1 MRLCG
6 RREVSDTDFHP
17 LTRDA
22 ETFMISPQEGIRD
35 RSLVVYAAIIVSFFS
50 LRLYLAFLLIPSPVG
65 DSVVFLEPIYNYCHS
80 NSLVAHLFPIDPLGK
95 DRFVWHGPLP
105 AMLYHLIAPGCT
117 LRTVFVLRTLAFL
130 AIPLSL
136 LTLVWRGLLPGTV
149 FFVVTLFCLAFY
161 EKHQFRPD
169 SFSMIFVVLAYC
181 SMAMKLPILEGCF
194 GAGAFL
200 CAPVSGAL
208 YAVIRVL
215 LTTFPGPK
223 SIALAL
229 AGALAVVLVVLLVY
243 PFPVEDFLDGLQA
256 NARIIGAR
264 SEGSLFTYY
273 IRSDFLPL
281 WGLSIVTLVIAV
293 SLKRPAYLLTLPF
306 IWYFGI
312 RVPPTNYNLMP
323 IAVGTML
330 LGYPLMSRF
339 WQSAAMVSLLMPAVL
354 GLVQISARDILSIEA
369 YPDSFARSQMF
380 MANMITHGPRII
392 AAPEFSVFTNPPL
405 EAVAGKDPRRSA
417 EFGGNHGLAV
427 IVADNGS
434 QGKCPE
440 GTILS
445 TSDQSPRLLIF
456 RSSSSWAVR
465 VCYTE

>member
-1 MRLCG
+1 M
-6 RREVSDTDFHP
+6 
-17 LTRDA
+17 
-22 ETFMISPQEGIRD
+22 
-35 RSLVVYAAIIVSFFS
+35 YAAIIVVFFS
-50 LRLYLAFLLIPSPVG
+50 LRFYLAFLLIPSPVG

-136 LTLVWRGLLPGTV
+136 LTLVWRGLLPGTI

-169 SFSMIFVVLAYC
+169 SFSMIFIVLAYC
-181 SMAMKLPILEGCF
+181 SMAMKWPIFEGCF
-194 GAGAFL
+194 AAGAFM

-215 LTTFPGPK
+215 LTRFPGPK

-243 PFPVEDFLDGLQA
+243 PFPVKDLLDGLQA
-256 NARIIGAR
+256 NARIVGGR

-273 IRSDFLPL
+273 VRSDFLPL

-293 SLKRPAYLLTLPF
+293 SLKKPAFLLTLPF

-312 RVPPTNYNLMP
+312 RVPPTNYNLIP
-323 IAVGTML
+323 VAVGTML
-330 LGYPLMSRF
+330 LGYPLMSQF
-339 WQSAAMVSLLMPAVL
+339 WRSAAMVSLLVPAAL
-354 GLVQISARDILSIEA
+354 GLAQISARDIFSIFA
-369 YPDSFARSQMF
+369 YPDSFARSQMV
-380 MANMITHGPRII
+380 MANIIAHGPRIV
-392 AAPEFSVFTNPPL
+392 AAPEFAVFTNPSL

-417 EFGGNHGLAV
+417 ELGSNHGLAV

-434 QGKCPE
+434 QGKCPD

-445 TSDQSPRLLIF
+445 ALDQQSPRLLIF

-465 VCYTE
+465 VCYAE